1 MKSLNPKLVLD
12 PAWICQAHKVDLE
25 YYTYLLMGAQQTY
38 LNNLENGKFD
48 NFYEIVFHYLNL
60 NTVIADRLIYDS
72 GLKPISA
79 DHNLVN
85 IISML
90 AQKDET
96 IGKEIVKK
104 TSQILTE
111 TMGLYLQKLIIG
123 LENIHFY
130 FNNNQIHLQDRIYF
144 VCKTVE
150 PDTYEIVKLF
160 LKSTR
165 NLGYSVSTVA
175 TVNLPDLKENQFK
188 ARLLEVVPII
198 KDFSSDTNVM
208 VIGGGLNLDPVNRV
222 FLAKDTILLNR
233 VMNFKHGFDAN
244 AILDFHRLLEKQ
256 KSIPFKLRAS

>member
-12 PAWICQAHKVDLE
+12 PTWICQAHKVDLE

-38 LNNLENGKFD
+38 LKNLEMGKFD
-48 NFYEIVFHYLNL
+48 NFYEIAFHYLNL
-60 NTVIADRLIYDS
+60 NTVIADSMIYDS
-72 GLKPISA
+72 GLKPVLGNN
-79 DHNLVN
+79 NLTN
-85 IISML
+85 LLEML

-96 IGKEIVKK
+96 LGREIIKQ
-104 TSQILTE
+104 TSQILTDS
-111 TMGLYLQKLIIG
+111 MQVYLNRLIQG
-123 LENIHFY
+123 LEDIHFY
-130 FNNNQIHLQDRIYF
+130 FNNSWIHQRDRIYF

-160 LKSTR
+160 LRSTR

-175 TVNLPDLKENQFK
+175 TVNLPDLKENEFR

-198 KDFSSDTNVM
+198 KDFNSDLNVM

-233 VMNFKHGFDAN
+233 VMNFRHGFDAN
-244 AILDFHRLLEKQ
+244 VILDFHRLLEKQ
-256 KSIPFKLRAS
+256 KSIPFKLKAK